1 MIDRP
6 RAAAFAMLVTLLLAV
21 SSCSDDDGDSS
32 SSVGAEPPSGAA
44 DWVHLGL
51 DLGNSRAA
59 VEETEVGADDVA
71 ELAPSWERDD
81 IKGLTGTPL
90 VADGVVYV
98 GDWTGHVRALDA
110 ESGEERWAT
119 DVDSFYIGGS
129 VALDDSRVFVGTFDA
144 RVVALDRETGEELW
158 TMPVGDHEQAA
169 IFGSPLSVDGRVIV
183 GVASFELMTSNP
195 APTFRGHVVALDA
208 DTGEEVWRYWT
219 VGEEEVDVAG
229 VSVWATVA
237 VDTERGEV
245 YVPTGNGYGP
255 QPSTRSDAI
264 VALDLATGEELWVT
278 QFTVGDVWTVANP
291 VGTDADVGSPPNLF
305 RVGDV
310 DAVGAVDKAG
320 VYHALARD
328 TGEVLWETKLTE
340 GGLQGGALASA
351 AVAEDVAY
359 VASNRASQDADLVAL
374 DVATGD
380 ERWRIDVKGHVSGPV
395 TWANGVVYLANDTG
409 AVVGYDAADGAV
421 LWSHPVPAQ
430 AAGGISVVD
439 GTVYAGWGWWFSS
452 PPEDAQGGLI
462 AFRLGGEAGS
472 PTPSDGEGESAAS
485 GEEIYQER
493 CASCHGGDGGGGSGP
508 ALERVAD
515 RLSLEDHLEIV
526 EEGRGAMPGWNGT
539 LTEEEIQ
546 AVVDYQRSVL
556 SDGSDG

>member
-1 MIDRP
+1 MINKTRTLALLAP
-6 RAAAFAMLVTLLLAV
+6 LLLAV
-21 SSCSDDDGDSS
+21 AAVSCSDDDDGSS
-32 SSVGAEPPSGAA
+32 GSVAGEPPRGTA

-59 VEETEVGADDVA
+59 VEEVEIDTDNVA
-71 ELAPSWERDD
+71 ELAPSWELTD
-81 IKGLTGTPL
+81 IKGVTGTPL

-110 ESGEERWAT
+110 ATGEERWAT
-119 DVDSFYIGGS
+119 DVESHYIGGS
-129 VALDDSRVFVGTFDA
+129 VALDDDRVFVGTFDA

-158 TMPVGDHEQAA
+158 TTPVGDHEQAA
-169 IFGSPLSVDGRVIV
+169 IFGSPLSVDGMVIT
-183 GVASFELMTSNP
+183 GVASFELMTGNP

-208 DTGEEVWRYWT
+208 ETGEEVWRYWT
-219 VGEEEVDVAG
+219 VGEDEVDVAG

-237 VDTERGEV
+237 VDTDRGEV

-255 QPSTRSDAI
+255 QPSTRSDAV
-264 VALDLATGEELWVT
+264 VALDLETGEELWVT
-278 QFTVGDVWTVANP
+278 QFTVGDVWTVANQ

-305 RVGDV
+305 EVGNV

-320 VYHALARD
+320 VYHALDRD

-351 AVAEDVAY
+351 AVADGVAY

-374 DVATGD
+374 DVETGD
-380 ERWRIDVKGHVSGPV
+380 EMWRVDVKGHVSGPV
-395 TWANGVVYLANDTG
+395 SWANGVVYLTDDTG
-409 AVVGYDAADGAV
+409 AIVGYDAADGTV

-439 GTVYAGWGWWFSS
+439 GTVYAGWGWWFAS
-452 PPEDAQGGLI
+452 PPDDAQGGLI
-462 AFRLGGEAGS
+462 AFRLGGAAAGS
-472 PTPSDGEGESAAS
+472 PSSDEGGGDQAAS

-493 CASCHGGDGGGGSGP
+493 CAGCHGGDGGGGSGP
-508 ALERVAD
+508 SLEGVAD
-515 RLSLEDHLEIV
+515 RLSLEDHLEV
-526 EEGRGAMPGWNGT
+526 VTEGRGSMPSWGDT
-539 LTEEEIQ
+539 LTDEEIQ

-556 SDGSDG
+556 SGG